1 MLFKSHRRLLAAL
14 CVCVGCKTPDARST
28 KAEAPDA
35 HPVTLDGAPDR
46 SPDKETAGSS
56 TPGPAGPRRMPD
68 TFPRL
73 AGAYVSS
80 REHPRVYET
89 QAELAEVAQRVN
101 TAGSFS
107 AQRFERLV
115 ETVKKDL
122 ATKTD
127 WDASYSGCDIYVY
140 LHTFSI
146 TVMAGYAGQTK
157 SEQELATAVNAGA
170 GASPPIGAAL
180 VASRLA
186 LYAALVKAGA
196 HVPAGGPSASQAT
209 ATAKRILLA
218 WADHGFRESSG
229 HFRDAAAQYCED
241 GKPAKPI
248 AVVLQIARG
257 IVYSVQAHDLL
268 AGLGA
273 LSADEASRAERFHG
287 AMYDVIRAM
296 SNEEYSHGI
305 GGVHGD
311 ELYNNQFAAHVNA
324 LVASARLLDDS
335 KRLEA
340 ALDGGDGALKVDL
353 PFTKLFSY
361 VVYGIDDQPLT
372 RITPNSSDD
381 PLKSSPAYSRGVV
394 APGEIND
401 RFRNATVDQGIGY
414 PMGTL
419 EWLYMTAE
427 VLRLAGYEPF
437 AYRGTHRQTIE
448 MATQYYACYAKAV
461 GFDKTVTADAAKSCP
476 DYEQYVG
483 KVVIDVQTN
492 AVMGAY
498 RFPSNRAIVEVESA
512 AKAAILHEGLD
523 SVRFGRWRD

>member
-1 MLFKSHRRLLAAL
+1 
-14 CVCVGCKTPDARST
+14 
-28 KAEAPDA
+28 
-35 HPVTLDGAPDR
+35 
-46 SPDKETAGSS
+46 
-56 TPGPAGPRRMPD
+56 MPD
-68 TFPRL
+68 TFPKL

-80 REHPRVYET
+80 KEHPRVYET
-89 QAELAEVAQRVN
+89 QAELADMAQRVN
-101 TAGSFS
+101 VAGSFS

-115 ETVKKDL
+115 STVKRDL

-127 WDASYSGCDIYVY
+127 WGASYSGCDIYVY
-140 LHTFSI
+140 LHAFSI
-146 TVMAGYAGQTK
+146 TAMSGYAGQTK
-157 SEQELATAVNAGA
+157 TEQELATAVNAAA

-196 HVPAGGPSASQAT
+196 RVPTGGPSASEAT

-218 WADHGFRESSG
+218 WADHGFRDSSG
-229 HFRDAAAQYCED
+229 RFRDAAAQYCED
-241 GKPAKPI
+241 GKPAKPVAI
-248 AVVLQIARG
+248 VLQIARG

-273 LSADEASRAERFHG
+273 LSADEAGRAERFHG

-296 SNEEYSHGI
+296 ANEEYAHGI

-311 ELYNNQFAAHVNA
+311 ELYNNQFAADVNA
-324 LVASARLLDDS
+324 LVATARLLDDA

-340 ALDGGDGALKVDL
+340 ALHGGEGALKVEL

-361 VVYGIDDQPLT
+361 VVYGVDDRPLT

-381 PLKSSPAYSRGVV
+381 ARKSSPAYSSPVV

-437 AYRGTHRQTIE
+437 AYRGTHRQTLE

-461 GFDKTVTADAAKSCP
+461 GFDETITADAAKACP
-476 DYEQYVG
+476 DHEQYVG
-483 KVVIDVQTN
+483 KVVNDVETN
-492 AVMGAY
+492 VVMGAY
-498 RFPSNRAIVEVESA
+498 RFPSNRAIVEVEAA
-512 AKAAILHEGLD
+512 AKAASLHDGLD

>member
-1 MLFKSHRRLLAAL
+1 M
-14 CVCVGCKTPDARST
+14 
-28 KAEAPDA
+28 
-35 HPVTLDGAPDR
+35 
-46 SPDKETAGSS
+46 
-56 TPGPAGPRRMPD
+56 
-68 TFPRL
+68 
-73 AGAYVSS
+73 
-80 REHPRVYET
+80 
-89 QAELAEVAQRVN
+89 AQRVN

-107 AQRFERLV
+107 ARRFERLAD
-115 ETVKKDL
+115 TVKRDL

-140 LHTFSI
+140 LHAFSI
-146 TVMAGYAGQTK
+146 TAMTGYAGQTK
-157 SEQELATAVNAGA
+157 SEQELASTMNVGA
-170 GASPPIGAAL
+170 GSSPPIGAAL

-196 HVPAGGPSASQAT
+196 RVPAGGPSAAQAT

-218 WADHGFRESSG
+218 WADHGFREANG
-229 HFRDAAAQYCED
+229 HLRDAAAQYCED
-241 GKPAKPI
+241 GKPAKPTAI
-248 AVVLQIARG
+248 VLQIARG

-287 AMYDVIRAM
+287 GMYDVIRAM

-324 LVASARLLDDS
+324 LVATARLLDDP

-340 ALDGGDGALKVDL
+340 ALYGGDGAEKVDL
-353 PFTKLFSY
+353 PLTKLFSY
-361 VVYGIDDQPLT
+361 VVYGVDDQPLT

-381 PLKSSPAYSRGVV
+381 PTKSSPAYSTGVV
-394 APGEIND
+394 APGEINN

-427 VLRLAGYEPF
+427 VLRISGYEPF
-437 AYRGTHRQTIE
+437 AYRGTHRQTLE

-461 GFDKTVTADAAKSCP
+461 GFDKTVTAEAARSCP

-483 KVVIDVQTN
+483 KAVIDVQTN
-492 AVMGAY
+492 VVMGAY
-498 RFPSNRAIVEVESA
+498 RFPSNGRLVELEVAARAA
-512 AKAAILHEGLD
+512 LLHAGID
-523 SVRFGRWRD
+523 SVRFGRWRE